1 MRNYWYEVLEGVD
14 CSSNHYC
21 DFSVDSNYSGGI
33 MSIRQVESLAKQL
46 ARLLLRETNEPPTG
60 GVIAEGVGCHVNNAV
75 RFGKLPCGG

>member
-46 ARLLLRETNEPPTG
+46 KGEKDETTM
-60 GVIAEGVGCHVNNAV
+60 
-75 RFGKLPCGG
+75 